1 MDARRAPAQHRPD
14 ATHGRKPMPSLTI
27 EGREHHY
34 AEAGP
39 ADGPVLVLLHGTL
52 GDQRSFAAMMGPLA
66 AGGRRVLALSLRHCW
81 PGAWEEGGDF
91 RIATHVTDVAAFLAA
106 LGRGPVDLLGH
117 SRGGHIAFR
126 VAQHHPHLVRR
137 LILAEPG
144 GERDPSLGG
153 APGANAQA
161 MAFAEGA
168 RLIAAGEEEAG
179 LRHIAEHT
187 GGPGAWDRRAEAQ
200 KAISRAN
207 ARTLLGQIHE
217 ARSPYARAE
226 AEAIQAPTL
235 LLQGAQTQPAFVAN
249 VTALAGA
256 IPDARVVAIP
266 RATHSLISE
275 QPEAVAAAVLR
286 FLSA

>member
-1 MDARRAPAQHRPD
+1 
-14 ATHGRKPMPSLTI
+14 MPSLHVN
-27 EGREHHY
+27 GREHHY

-39 ADGPVLVLLHGTL
+39 ADAPPLVLVHGTL
-52 GDQRSFAAMMGPLA
+52 GDQRSFAAMMEPLA
-66 AGGRRVLALSLRHCW
+66 AGGRRVIALSLRHCW
-81 PGAWEEGGDF
+81 PGAWAEGGDF
-91 RIATHVTDVAAFLAA
+91 RIATHVEDVAAFLAS

-126 VAQHHPHLVRR
+126 VGHLHPGTVRR

-153 APGANAQA
+153 AAGANSQA
-161 MAFAEGA
+161 TAFAEGA
-168 RLIAAGEEEAG
+168 ALIAKGEEEAG

-187 GGPGAWDRRAEAQ
+187 GGRGAWDRRAESQ

-217 ARSPYARAE
+217 ARRPYARAE

-249 VTALAGA
+249 VQALSTA
-256 IPDARVVAIP
+256 IPDARVVVIP
-266 RATHSLISE
+266 NATHSLISE
-275 QPEAVAAAVLR
+275 QPQAVSSAVLN
-286 FLSA
+286 FLGAD